1 MLKAVR
7 PLSLSVMTAVALTLV
22 GCGDEILDWRNAEIS
37 SNKVFAGNANEPF
50 SGKVTNVPYSKIL
63 SGQRGYNTL
72 MGQGGA
78 IVTALHGTALLCD
91 IAVDDGVLDGSF
103 VCKQGQSEKS
113 QMEGTFK
120 SGGLSGKFT
129 IRDARNDQ
137 VVTEASFE
145 DGALDGTLI
154 RWDGGTGKKV
164 LEQAISRNVAHGK
177 YKAWDK
183 ETGKLVLEGHFVEGK
198 PDGEFRKFDAQ
209 GNELERS
216 NYSMGALDGPS
227 RKSDASGAELENGV
241 YRENLFTGMRL
252 RRITTDDG
260 TIIDQV
266 PVKVVNNIIVETPDA
281 QKRISAA
288 EDLNYCVRSKW
299 RDFNYKS
306 APALEHCRASSKQQ
320 PVDQMAA
327 VEEDRGGFPDESNE
341 CTTAWE
347 DAFRKERGEEAPI
360 NFAMAWE
367 FVDNC
372 RAGKRP
378 R

>member
-1 MLKAVR
+1 
-7 PLSLSVMTAVALTLV
+7 MTAVALTLV

-37 SNKVFAGNANEPF
+37 SNKVFAGNANKPF

-78 IVTALHGTALLCD
+78 IVTALQGNALLCD
-91 IAVDDGVLDGSF
+91 VGVSGGVLEGTFTCRQGS
-103 VCKQGQSEKS
+103 SEKP
-113 QMEGTFK
+113 QMEGAFK

-129 IRDARNDQ
+129 IRDARTDK
-137 VVTEASFE
+137 VVTEATFE
-145 DGALDGTLI
+145 DGALDGTLK
-154 RWDGGTGKKV
+154 RWDSSTGTKT
-164 LEQAISRNVAHGK
+164 LEQTISRNLAQGAFK
-177 YKAWDK
+177 MWDK
-183 ETGKLVLEGHFVEGK
+183 DTGKLIVDGRFVEGK
-198 PDGEFRKFDAQ
+198 PDGEFRKFDPQ

-216 NYSMGALDGPS
+216 NYSKGVLNGPS
-227 RKSDASGAELENGV
+227 RKSDASGAELENGA
-241 YRENLFTGMRL
+241 YSENVFTGMRL
-252 RRITTDDG
+252 RRIATDDG
-260 TIIDQV
+260 SIIDQV
-266 PVKVVNNIIVETPDA
+266 PVKVVNDIIVETPDA

-288 EDLNYCVRSKW
+288 EDLRACVTRKLG
-299 RDFNYKS
+299 DFHFKS
-306 APALEHCRASSKQQ
+306 APALEHCRALSKQQ

-327 VEEDRGGFPDESNE
+327 VEEDRADFPEESNE